1 MMVSLTLTPTNA
13 HTHTQ
18 HPRSRTK
25 SRLKKQRSI
34 TTTITT
40 TLTMAPPKVTITTR
54 RTTLR
59 RRHDPCPRRRP
70 VAQHSLPRLE
80 RRDPLLLDDRLP
92 TVQVR
97 QNLTY
102 TRTHALARASV
113 LTRGHVCSVSL
124 VVPRRQRAPGA
135 SSVPQH
141 TQELPK
147 RRQWRLSARAD
158 KGATRGAIGSQ
169 AASAHCCQAT
179 DSRKQQSWTACTT
192 RYFLTRAHN

>member
-1 MMVSLTLTPTNA
+1 ML
-13 HTHTQ
+13 THTQ

-80 RRDPLLLDDRLP
+80 RRDPLLLDDSLP
-92 TVQVR
+92 TAQVR

-102 TRTHALARASV
+102 THVRSGSCIGTNAWSTCAVSRWSFHADS
-113 LTRGHVCSVSL
+113 
-124 VVPRRQRAPGA
+124 
-135 SSVPQH
+135 
-141 TQELPK
+141 ELPAPPPFRNIPK
-147 RRQWRLSARAD
+147 NYPSGGNGGFLRVPTKARPEVPSAPKPPVPTAAKPPIRANS
-158 KGATRGAIGSQ
+158 KAGPPARPGTS
-169 AASAHCCQAT
+169 SHAHST
-179 DSRKQQSWTACTT
+179 D
-192 RYFLTRAHN
+192 AHT